1 MKRIIDRPNFT
12 YTTYDS
18 KNPIDVA
25 YSILDSNDGES
36 ISTVKHI
43 AFELWNYCNPFG
55 KDVLR
60 ALQLFN
66 DCRNDEILADAIFN
80 KCFDNWCVNNNI
92 KVYDKCKKCGKQI
105 YVFDMW
111 GTRKD
116 ITEYCFNCEQDNK
129 VLLK

>member
-1 MKRIIDRPNFT
+1 MNNDQFNYFMG
-12 YTTYDS
+12 
-18 KNPIDVA
+18 VVMG
-25 YSILDSNDGES
+25 SIG
-36 ISTVKHI
+36 T
-43 AFELWNYCNPFG
+43 A
-55 KDVLR
+55 
-60 ALQLFN
+60 
-66 DCRNDEILADAIFN
+66 

-116 ITEYCFNCEQDNK
+116 ITGYCYKCEQDNK